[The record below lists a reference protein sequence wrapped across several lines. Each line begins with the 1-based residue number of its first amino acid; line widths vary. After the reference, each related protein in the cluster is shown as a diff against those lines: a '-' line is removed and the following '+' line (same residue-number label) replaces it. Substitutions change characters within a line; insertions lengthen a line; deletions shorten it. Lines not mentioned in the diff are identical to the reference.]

1 MTKTESRKNGSF
13 KYVLIIVA
21 LIAAVIFGV
30 ELSRRNSFD
39 KNSNNTNVSNAA
51 NASQPFPRE
60 LRDGDN
66 QVFVVQTKPNRI
78 VSQTLGTDE
87 ILLTI
92 CEPERVVALSNL
104 AEDANYSNIVE
115 KAREI
120 PNRVT
125 QGAEQILQL
134 SPDLI
139 FVANYSRAEVVE
151 LLKASK
157 APVFR
162 FTNFTSIEDIKNNI
176 RTVGFA
182 TGCDAGAET
191 LLQKFN
197 DDLAAIKLKIPANQK
212 PPRVMS
218 FGGGYTAGSKTTFND
233 IVRSAGAVNVSAEK
247 GIDGFGKISA

>member
-1 MTKTESRKNGSF
+1 
-13 KYVLIIVA
+13 
-21 LIAAVIFGV
+21 
-30 ELSRRNSFD
+30 
-39 KNSNNTNVSNAA
+39 
-51 NASQPFPRE
+51 
-60 LRDGDN
+60 
-66 QVFVVQTKPNRI
+66 
-78 VSQTLGTDE
+78 
-87 ILLTI
+87 
-92 CEPERVVALSNL
+92 
-104 AEDANYSNIVE
+104 
-115 KAREI
+115 
-120 PNRVT
+120 
-125 QGAEQILQL
+125 
-134 SPDLI
+134 LI

-197 DDLAAIKLKIPANQK
+197 DELAAIKSKIPANQK

-247 GIDGFGKISA
+247 GIDGFGKISAETIADWQPDYIIAGANTGEIENKRQQLLNDPIIKATKAGKAGNIIIIDNRGYLTVTHNIVRGIEELANGLYGNSQRNN